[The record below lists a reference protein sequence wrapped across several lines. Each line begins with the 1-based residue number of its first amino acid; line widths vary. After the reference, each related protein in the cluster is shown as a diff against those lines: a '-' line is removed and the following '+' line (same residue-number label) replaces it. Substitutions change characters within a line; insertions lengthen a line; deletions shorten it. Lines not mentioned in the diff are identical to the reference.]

1 VRQSIRCVA
10 LALLSAAAVSF
21 GAQSA
26 SAGLLD
32 GGWGCGCGTQA
43 YTYVQP
49 YAAPQAYV
57 VEQRR
62 TVVRRTYVV
71 SQMSYGS
78 APEAT
83 VDYDAPGWGWGWRHH
98 HHFGGYGWHHHF

>member
-1 VRQSIRCVA
+1 VHQSIRCIA

-32 GGWGCGCGTQA
+32 GGWGCGCGA
-43 YTYVQP
+43 YGYTYVQP
-49 YAAPQAYV
+49 YAAMLPYV
-57 VEQRR
+57 VETR

-71 SQMSYGS
+71 TQTSTGYL
-78 APEAT
+78 PEAT
-83 VDYDAPGWGWGWRHH
+83 FDYDRPDWGWHHH
-98 HHFGGYGWHHHF
+98 HHFGHYGWHHHY

>member
-1 VRQSIRCVA
+1 MRQSIRCVA
-10 LALLSAAAVSF
+10 LAVLAAAAVTF

-32 GGWGCGCGTQA
+32 GGRACGCGTQA

-49 YAAPQAYV
+49 YAAPLPYM
-57 VEQRR
+57 VETR

-71 SQMSYGS
+71 SQMSTGY
-78 APEAT
+78 APEAA
-83 VDYDAPGWGWGWRHH
+83 VGYDGSGWGWHRY
-98 HHFGGYGWHHHF
+98 HHFGHYGWHHRF